1 MNKDPF
7 DFEYV
12 NVVIEATES
21 TPFINLSKEK
31 GTVVIHG
38 RSITEDSVKFYW
50 SLSRWLQEY
59 GLAPQKKT
67 TVVLALEYINSG
79 SSVMISR
86 MISTLSTMVGL
97 DSLVHI
103 EWYFETGDDEMKTQ
117 GAYYQEI
124 VRCTIS
130 MHEVPDLKTLNF
142 N

>member
-1 MNKDPF
+1 
-7 DFEYV
+7 V

-21 TPFINLSKEK
+21 TPFIKLSKEK

-38 RSITEDSVKFYW
+38 SSITEDSVKLYW

-67 TVVLALEYINSG
+67 TDVLALEYINSG

-86 MISTLSTMVGL
+86 IMSTLSTMVGL

-103 EWYFETGDDEMKTQ
+103 EWYFETGDDEMKT
-117 GAYYQEI
+117 
-124 VRCTIS
+124 R
-130 MHEVPDLKTLNF
+130 
-142 N
+142 